1 MNQDLLPTSLLPGRS
16 EMDTERTL
24 LSMAPFNSPLW
35 GAEVKAGPQVK
46 GISSWVLAD
55 SEAPALGP

>member
-16 EMDTERTL
+16 EMDTEQTL
-24 LSMAPFNSPLW
+24 LSMAPFSSPLW

-46 GISSWVLAD
+46 GISSWVLAA
-55 SEAPALGP
+55 SEAPALRP